1 MSNIDSL
8 ANSPQIVVPAKAG
21 VQNILKL
28 LDIPDQVRNDK
39 TWVIRLF
46 TGSSILINIKEY

>member
-1 MSNIDSL
+1 MSNTDSL
-8 ANSPQIVVPAKAG
+8 AKSPQIVIPAKAG